1 MKKTI
6 YLITALVVCLPLI
19 SCKKFLETK
28 SDSRLATPSSL
39 SDLQGIL
46 DDAEKMNFTSTPGLG
61 DCVSDDYFLPP
72 ATLAS
77 RDETSRAL
85 YLWQQFELRFA
96 NDWSAGYLA
105 IYNANLC
112 LELLEKIPRLPSNA
126 AQWDN
131 VKGSA
136 LFYRAYYFAL
146 LTMQYG
152 KAYNVASSASDLGIA
167 LRLRSDFNVPSQ
179 RASVQACFDQV
190 RDDAAEALGLL
201 PPVAVNMVR
210 PSKAAAYALLSRVC
224 LYMGDYAGAAAN
236 ADGAL
241 AIKPVPMDYNG
252 DSDLLGLWV
261 NVTFKKFNK
270 ETIFYTE
277 KTTYQGVVSPS
288 RARIDSV
295 LYASYDS
302 NDLRR
307 SAFFRTVSG
316 YMQFK
321 GSYASNATIF
331 FSGLATDEMY
341 LNRAEGKAWEGDLAG
356 AMSDLNILLK
366 SRWKNTAVFVP
377 VTAADKGE
385 ALARIRIERR
395 KELLMRGIRFSD
407 IKRLN
412 REGAG
417 ITPKRLVEGK
427 VYSLEPNSSYYAL
440 PLPADVIEQ
449 SGMQQ
454 N

>member
-6 YLITALVVCLPLI
+6 YLIMVLAVCLPLI

-28 SDSRLATPSSL
+28 SDASLVTPSTL

-46 DDAEKMNFTSTPGLG
+46 DDADKMNFSSTPALG

-85 YLWQQFELRFA
+85 YLWQKFELRFG
-96 NDWSAGYLA
+96 NDWSSGYLA
-105 IYNANLC
+105 VYNANLC
-112 LELLEKIPRLPSNA
+112 LELLEKIPRTPSNA
-126 AQWDN
+126 LQWDN
-131 VKGSA
+131 VRGSA

-152 KAYNVASSASDLGIA
+152 KVYNFATPASVFGIA
-167 LRLRSDFNVPSQ
+167 LRLGSDFNVPSQ

-190 RDDAAEALGLL
+190 RADATEALPLL
-201 PPVAVNMVR
+201 PAVAVNTVR

-241 AIKPVPMDYNG
+241 AIKSVLMDYNG
-252 DSDLLGLWV
+252 DSDILGLLL
-261 NVTFKKFNK
+261 NITFKKFNK
-270 ETIFYTE
+270 ETIFYTAQ
-277 KTTYQGVVSPS
+277 TSFQGVNSPT

-295 LYASYDS
+295 LYQSYDS

-307 SAFFRTVSG
+307 SAFFRKVSG

-321 GSYASNATIF
+321 GSYASNVVAF

-341 LNRAEGKAWEGDLAG
+341 LNRAEGKAWEGDLDG

-366 SRWKNTAVFVP
+366 SRWRNSVDFVP
-377 VTAADKGE
+377 VTVADKVG
-385 ALARIRIERR
+385 ALARIRMERR